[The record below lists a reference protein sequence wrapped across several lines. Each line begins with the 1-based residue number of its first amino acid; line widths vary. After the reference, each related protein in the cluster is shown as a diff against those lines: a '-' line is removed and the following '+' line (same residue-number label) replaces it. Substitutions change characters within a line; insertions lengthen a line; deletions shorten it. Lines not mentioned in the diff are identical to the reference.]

1 MLKDDLLENTS
12 FLNSYLTERDFSFIT
27 SLDKS
32 IQDLDSQLEKLQKV
46 RDTIVLFINNLSEC
60 KFDQQ
65 MDNFTKLVNDTETA
79 FNYTN
84 DNIKALLSI
93 ESNTKELNSN
103 VINLLID
110 ISAKKLSEDESVNKT
125 NDIKNQISEYSQFV
139 NSANKEISTRNAFL
153 NNFFSDDFTKQYLAK
168 FGIDIGKFDLP
179 EKETLVQVSTSF
191 ASSSVYEDNNVLR
204 ISEKEKKVFLP
215 YKKVEIEDYLKQ
227 YPNKYKTYK
236 DVINNEFIVPLSY
249 YQHFPVIARFREAYS
264 LVRDREGKSIVE
276 ALKYAMDL
284 MLKSELNPAIIA
296 ACKYQD
302 QLDHYLECMESN
314 SLEEFKDFEIK
325 FDVNLR

>member
-1 MLKDDLLENTS
+1 M
-12 FLNSYLTERDFSFIT
+12 
-27 SLDKS
+27 
-32 IQDLDSQLEKLQKV
+32 
-46 RDTIVLFINNLSEC
+46 
-60 KFDQQ
+60 
-65 MDNFTKLVNDTETA
+65 
-79 FNYTN
+79 
-84 DNIKALLSI
+84 
-93 ESNTKELNSN
+93 
-103 VINLLID
+103 
-110 ISAKKLSEDESVNKT
+110 
-125 NDIKNQISEYSQFV
+125 
-139 NSANKEISTRNAFL
+139 
-153 NNFFSDDFTKQYLAK
+153 
-168 FGIDIGKFDLP
+168 
-179 EKETLVQVSTSF
+179 
-191 ASSSVYEDNNVLR
+191 
-204 ISEKEKKVFLP
+204 P

-314 SLEEFKDFEIK
+314 SLEEFTDFEIK